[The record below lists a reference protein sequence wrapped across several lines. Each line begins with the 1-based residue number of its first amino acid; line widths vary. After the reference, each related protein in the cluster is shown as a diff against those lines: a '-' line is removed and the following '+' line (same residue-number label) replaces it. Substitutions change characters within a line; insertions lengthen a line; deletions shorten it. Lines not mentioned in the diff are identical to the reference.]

1 MLQFLQRLFCF
12 HHYDY
17 ESDIFNQAECRKCGK
32 VKIDQPY
39 SEISLKNPFCSLYSE
54 FAGRITAIKAPR
66 ILDVEGFSFF
76 TGGAYGHSICTKGIK
91 RTLRPD

>member
-32 VKIDQPY
+32 VKIDQLY
-39 SEISLKNPFCSLYSE
+39 SEVLLKNPFCLLYSE
-54 FAGRITAIKAPR
+54 FAGRITANKAPR
-66 ILDVEGFSFF
+66 ILDVEGFFF
-76 TGGAYGHSICTKGIK
+76 SYWWWV
-91 RTLRPD
+91 